1 MPLLYNDIIEIE
13 REVILDHSILLV
25 IHSSSATQGVSKFCF
40 TKCRKKN
47 SFFAHSGR
55 NKLGYAAVIT
65 LLVFVE
71 ADGLCN
77 QYFAW

>member
-40 TKCRKKN
+40 TKCRKKTL
-47 SFFAHSGR
+47 FLH
-55 NKLGYAAVIT
+55 KLGYAAVIT

>member
-1 MPLLYNDIIEIE
+1 VPE
-13 REVILDHSILLV
+13 
-25 IHSSSATQGVSKFCF
+25 
-40 TKCRKKN
+40 KN

-77 QYFAW
+77 QYFAWQKLIGPFK